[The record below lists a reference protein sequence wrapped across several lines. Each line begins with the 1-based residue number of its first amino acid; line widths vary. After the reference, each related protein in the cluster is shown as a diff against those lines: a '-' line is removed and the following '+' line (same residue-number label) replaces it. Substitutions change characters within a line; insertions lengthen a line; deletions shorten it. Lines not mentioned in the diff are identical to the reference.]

1 MINFPKSTI
10 IEKKIP
16 KTRFYENIE
25 LSSKIKQKFVN
36 YIDSIYLMNKFS
48 KDTININ
55 PTNEVEEIFVFKV
68 ILKSE
73 KYLSSVD
80 ELLLIIDRAVPYPIL
95 FQIFVNDVLKYLK
108 IAKKERSKVDSNK
121 FVIDIYLSK
130 EFDTSFE
137 KKFGNIYNALN
148 LEVFYHNILR
158 LFLENKKEDINS
170 EIERHKLKLELEREI
185 EKLEK
190 TSFYCDGKK
199 P

>member
-80 ELLLIIDRAVPYPIL
+80 ELLLIIDR
-95 FQIFVNDVLKYLK
+95 
-108 IAKKERSKVDSNK
+108 
-121 FVIDIYLSK
+121 
-130 EFDTSFE
+130 
-137 KKFGNIYNALN
+137 
-148 LEVFYHNILR
+148 
-158 LFLENKKEDINS
+158 
-170 EIERHKLKLELEREI
+170 
-185 EKLEK
+185 
-190 TSFYCDGKK
+190 
-199 P
+199 